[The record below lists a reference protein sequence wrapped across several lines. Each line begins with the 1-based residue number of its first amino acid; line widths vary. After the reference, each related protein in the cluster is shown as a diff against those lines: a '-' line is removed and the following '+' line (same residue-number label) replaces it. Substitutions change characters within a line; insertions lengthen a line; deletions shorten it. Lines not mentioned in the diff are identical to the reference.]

1 MISNMITLSTA
12 HITEETAILL
22 NDDRTVGKWG
32 VVAYA
37 KSVYGWFIPLVFGE
51 LTNVPA
57 DLLGCIKYALGHN
70 CSCLCLDQ
78 AGDIVDDLPIYDW

>member
-1 MISNMITLSTA
+1 MISNMITISTA

-37 KSVYGWFIPLVFGE
+37 KSVYGWFIPLVFEE
-51 LTNVPA
+51 LTNVPS
-57 DLLGCIKYALGHN
+57 DLLDCIGYARDHN
-70 CSCLCLDQ
+70 CSWLFLDQ
-78 AGDIVDDLPIYDW
+78 DGDIVDDLPIYDW